1 MNKSFKLAPS
11 ILSADFANLGSE
23 LHEIEVAGA
32 DLVHIDVM
40 DGSFVPNIS
49 IGPLVVK
56 ACKRSTVLPLDVH
69 LMIVQPE
76 KYIVEFVKAG
86 ANFITIHAEASI
98 HLHRTLQ
105 LIKDSGVGVGLAVN
119 PLTPLNVVLEAL
131 PYLDTV
137 LIMSVNPGFGGQKF
151 LKHSLGRIETV
162 ANWIS
167 DLGLASEIEVD
178 GGVGESNIKDIVN
191 AGAKIIVAGS
201 AIFNEK
207 AVSENIETLRN
218 AVEK

>member
-11 ILSADFANLGSE
+11 ILSADFANLGAE
-23 LHEIEVAGA
+23 LHKIEVAGA
-32 DLVHIDVM
+32 DLVHVDVM

-69 LMIVQPE
+69 LMIVEPE
-76 KYIVEFVKAG
+76 KYIAGFAEAG
-86 ANFITIHAEASI
+86 ANFITIHAEATL

-105 LIKDSGVGVGLAVN
+105 LIKGSGVGVGLAVN
-119 PLTPLNVVLEAL
+119 PLTPLNVILEAL

-151 LKHSLGRIETV
+151 IKPSLGRIETV
-162 ANWIS
+162 ASWID
-167 DLGLASEIEVD
+167 DLDLACEIEVD
-178 GGVGESNIKDIVN
+178 GGVKVNNIKEIVS
-191 AGAKIIVAGS
+191 AGANILVAGS
-201 AIFNEK
+201 AVFNDNGVENNIK
-207 AVSENIETLRN
+207 DLRAAV
-218 AVEK
+218 A